1 MSFRDWHKRM
11 GSFRVMDCNIIPLEE
26 EVVRI
31 ATSDIAQQLMVEG
44 VVVDNLIRAEIEC
57 QMRHNVSNL
66 IAAPNNK
73 QLSKRNLAKEALG
86 LSNIVSLKLQAR
98 KKILQKKSEILTT
111 KQRWFIVRPSDFKK
125 LLWDI
130 LTVLLLTFSVFE
142 VPFSLAFGVSGC
154 TVNWIDNINLIVDC
168 CFCLDCG
175 LNFITAYIDKQTGI
189 VVVDPSRIIK
199 RQALT
204 LADGVNI
211 QAAHSAIV
219 EHKHASV
226 TTAGGREAGHPSFA
240 DQSPPPL
247 AT

>member
-1 MSFRDWHKRM
+1 MSIRVWQKRV
-11 GSFRVMDCNIIPLEE
+11 GSSRVVDCNSFPLEE

-31 ATSDIAQQLMVEG
+31 ATSDITQQLMAEG
-44 VVVDNLIRAEIEC
+44 VVLDNLIRSEIEC

-98 KKILQKKSEILTT
+98 KKLLQQKSEVLAT
-111 KQRWFIVRPSDFKK
+111 KQIWYIVRPSDLKK

-130 LTVLLLTFSVFE
+130 MTVLLLTFSVFE
-142 VPFSLAFGVSGC
+142 VPFSLAFGVGGC

-175 LNFITAYIDKQTGI
+175 LNFITAYVDKQTSI
-189 VVVDPSRIIK
+189 IVVDPSRIIK
-199 RQALT
+199 RQALAL
-204 LADGVNI
+204 LAMV
-211 QAAHSAIV
+211 
-219 EHKHASV
+219 
-226 TTAGGREAGHPSFA
+226 
-240 DQSPPPL
+240 
-247 AT
+247 